1 MKNCSYGKEPFD
13 LRLTVLRLLR
23 NLDILLVATLVGT
36 LLFGGGYY
44 VKNVMLRGE
53 KTYAVTSTYK
63 VEYVVDPNEVG
74 AYYINEM
81 SWNTFVDSKEFIDAV
96 QLHLGE
102 IANGAGVV
110 SQFTAEM
117 LPGGSLQFTNEE
129 LENMISATLAS
140 DLRVPATTV
149 TANNSNMAV
158 VIAEAVEMAMVNEFV
173 ENTKEII
180 SIKVIDPALEASEVI
195 PDVRPVRAF
204 ILSAVLSVFFTLLV
218 LLLREIGDD
227 SIWLPATLRKR
238 YGLAS
243 VGTIHSKEFQVNMEY
258 LFADKAK
265 CAVCC
270 ADDEID
276 PNEVI
281 ATILN
286 IPANVKE
293 VGCIEGKN
301 NLVESVSSEC
311 KDMKWIAAPT
321 PVLCPETC
329 EILRQMDG
337 VLLVVKAGSH
347 VGKPLEYVLECLEQQ
362 NCKITAALLWD
373 ADEGLINA
381 YYFAQPLDKR
391 LV

>member
-13 LRLTVLRLLR
+13 LRLMVLRLLR

-53 KTYAVTSTYK
+53 KTYAATSTYK

-81 SWNTFVDSKEFIDAV
+81 SWNTFVDSKEFVDAV

-110 SQFTAEM
+110 SQFTAEA
-117 LPGGSLQFTNEE
+117 LSGAPLQFTNEE
-129 LENMISATLAS
+129 LEGMISATLAS

-149 TANNSNMAV
+149 TTNNPNLAV
-158 VIAEAVEMAMVNEFV
+158 IIAKAVEMAMVDEFV

-204 ILSAVLSVFFTLLV
+204 ILSAVLSAFFTLLV
-218 LLLREIGDD
+218 LLFREIGDD
-227 SIWLPATLRKR
+227 SIWLPTTLRKR

-243 VGTIHSKEFQVNMEY
+243 VGTIHSKEFQANMEY
-258 LFADKAK
+258 LFVDKTK

-276 PNEVI
+276 PNAVLLALQDAE
-281 ATILN
+281 LN
-286 IPANVKE
+286 LLSNAENKGKAAN
-293 VGCIEGKN
+293 
-301 NLVESVSSEC
+301 
-311 KDMKWIAAPT
+311 WIAAPT
-321 PVLCPETC
+321 PVLCPETS
-329 EILRQMDG
+329 EVLRQMDG

-347 VGKPLEYVLECLEQQ
+347 VGKPLEGVLEYLGQQ
-362 NCKITAALLWD
+362 ECKITAALLWD

-381 YYFAQPLDKR
+381 YYFAQPLGKR